1 MIRLENATHIIKT
14 ESRPKKAFVFEIPTP
29 DRTYFLSADSEE
41 ERNDWI
47 RLCTAAKQAEIEK
60 YNPGKGKKTAG
71 GAGGGGKSGGG
82 GGSQKDD
89 FGEDDSHRVG
99 VEDFDLL
106 TVIGKG
112 SFGKVLQVRKKDTGK
127 IYAMKVLN
135 KATIIAR
142 DEVSR
147 ALPVCCVVLLAL
159 ITLTQMEHTKSE
171 KSILQKLQSPFLVC
185 LHFTFQTSD
194 KLYFIMDY
202 MYGGGVC
209 LRNSARVR

>member
-1 MIRLENATHIIKT
+1 MLLCLVAYGRTHVCRAGKDLGVIRLENATHIIKT

-47 RLCTAAKQAEIEK
+47 RLCSAAKQAEIEK
-60 YNPGKGKKTAG
+60 YNPGKGKKAG
-71 GAGGGGKSGGG
+71 GGGGAAGGGKSGSGGGG
-82 GGSQKDD
+82 GGSKDD

-142 DEVSR
+142 DEVSHAHR
-147 ALPVCCVVLLAL
+147 LLILSGVVL
-159 ITLTQMEHTKSE
+159 
-171 KSILQKLQSPFLVC
+171 
-185 LHFTFQTSD
+185 
-194 KLYFIMDY
+194 
-202 MYGGGVC
+202 
-209 LRNSARVR
+209 

>member
-1 MIRLENATHIIKT
+1 MLVLCSHHCLLQ
-14 ESRPKKAFVFEIPTP
+14 
-29 DRTYFLSADSEE
+29 D
-41 ERNDWI
+41 RNDWI

-60 YNPGKGKKTAG
+60 YNPGKTKAAAG
-71 GAGGGGKSGGG
+71 GDKGGG
-82 GGSQKDD
+82 D
-89 FGEDDSHRVG
+89 FGADDSARVG

-112 SFGKVLQVRKKDTGK
+112 SFGKVLQVRKRDTGK

-142 DEVSR
+142 DE
-147 ALPVCCVVLLAL
+147 
-159 ITLTQMEHTKSE
+159 MEHTKSE

-194 KLYFIMDY
+194 KLYFISCVA
-202 MYGGGVC
+202 GREVERCVG
-209 LRNSARVR
+209 LTRVTSGLHQRWRAFLSLAKGAQV